1 MHRKPHQETARTPFI
16 DERLDGPETR
26 RDVFG
31 FDDRERMGDAHR
43 RVADS
48 DADALLAEIES
59 KDGRQA

>member
-1 MHRKPHQETARTPFI
+1 
-16 DERLDGPETR
+16 
-26 RDVFG
+26 
-31 FDDRERMGDAHR
+31 MGDAHR